1 MLYPPLSM
9 ELMERTIPAAGGYIC
24 ATKTTKGTKSMEY
37 LEIEKVIGREI
48 LDSRGNPT
56 VEAEVTL
63 SDGTVGRGTA
73 PSGAS
78 TGEFEA
84 LELRDGDKERYLGKG
99 VQNAVNNINTVI
111 SGAICGMDASDIYAV
126 DKAMIEADGTKDK
139 SKLGANAI
147 LAVSIA
153 CARAAAASLDIP
165 LYRFLGG
172 ISGNRLPVPMMNIL
186 NGGAHAA
193 NTVDTQEF
201 MIMPVGAPSF
211 KEALRQCA
219 EVFHS
224 LAKILKEKGLATSV
238 GDEGGFAPNLSSD
251 DETIET
257 ILEAVK
263 AAGYEP
269 GKDFMIAM
277 DAASSE
283 WKDKEKGTG
292 FYKQPKSGKTF
303 TSDELI
309 EHWAA
314 LVEKYPIISIEDALD
329 EEDWEG
335 WKKLTAKLGG
345 KVQLVGDDL
354 FVTNTER
361 LSKGIANGCGN
372 SILIKLN
379 QIGSVSET
387 LEAIKMA
394 HKAGYTA
401 IASHRSGETE
411 DTTIADLAVA
421 LNTCQIKT
429 GAPSR
434 SERVAKYN
442 QLLRIEERLGSAAV
456 YPGMAAFNVKR

>member
-1 MLYPPLSM
+1 MS
-9 ELMERTIPAAGGYIC
+9 
-24 ATKTTKGTKSMEY
+24 Y

-48 LDSRGNPT
+48 IDSRGNPT
-56 VEAEVTL
+56 VEAEVWL
-63 SDGTVGRGTA
+63 ADGTIGRGAA

-84 LELRDGDKERYLGKG
+84 LELRDGDKSRFGGKG
-99 VQNAVNNINTVI
+99 VSKAVENINTTINEVLV
-111 SGAICGMDASDIYAV
+111 GLDAADIYAV
-126 DKAMIEADGTKDK
+126 DAAMLKADGTKDK
-139 SKLGANAI
+139 SNLGANAI

-153 CARAAAASLDIP
+153 AARAAAISLDIP

-172 ISGNRLPVPMMNIL
+172 VSGNKLPVPMMNIL

-193 NTVDTQEF
+193 NTVDVQEF
-201 MIMPVGAPSF
+201 MIMPAGAPSF
-211 KEALRQCA
+211 KEGLRWCT
-219 EVFHS
+219 EVFHA
-224 LAKILKEKGLATSV
+224 LQALLKSKGLATSV
-238 GDEGGFAPNLSSD
+238 GDEGGFAPDLASD
-251 DETIET
+251 EEAIQY
-257 ILEAVK
+257 ILEAIEK
-263 AAGYEP
+263 AGYVP
-269 GKDFMIAM
+269 GKDFVLAM

-283 WKDKEKGTG
+283 WKGSKKGE
-292 FYKQPKSGKTF
+292 YVLPKAGTKF
-303 TSDELI
+303 TSAELI
-309 EHWAA
+309 EHWKN

-335 WKKLTAKLGG
+335 WQQLTKELGD

-361 LSKGIANGCGN
+361 LAKGIELGCGN

-401 IASHRSGETE
+401 ISSHRSGETA

-442 QLLRIEERLGSAAV
+442 QLLRIEEELGDSAV
-456 YPGMAAFNVKR
+456 YPQMKAFNVKK

>member
-1 MLYPPLSM
+1 MD
-9 ELMERTIPAAGGYIC
+9 
-24 ATKTTKGTKSMEY
+24 Y

-48 LDSRGNPT
+48 TDSRGNPT
-56 VEAEVTL
+56 VEAEVYLAGGVT
-63 SDGTVGRGTA
+63 GRGTA

-84 LELRDGDKERYLGKG
+84 LELRDGDKGRFGGKG
-99 VQNAVNNINTVI
+99 VTKAVQNINTEISVI
-111 SGAICGMDASDIYAV
+111 LSGMDASDIYAV
-126 DKAMIEADGTKDK
+126 DRAMIDADGTKDK
-139 SKLGANAI
+139 SKFGANAV

-153 CARAAAASLDIP
+153 CAKAAAAALGVP

-172 ISGNRLPVPMMNIL
+172 LNANRLPVPMMNIL

-193 NTVDTQEF
+193 NTVDVQEF
-201 MIMPVGAPSF
+201 MIMPVGAESF
-211 KEALRQCA
+211 REALRQCT
-219 EVFHS
+219 EVFHA
-224 LAKILKEKGLATSV
+224 LAGLLKSKGLATSV
-238 GDEGGFAPNLSSD
+238 GDEGGFAPDLASD
-251 DETIET
+251 EEAIEY

-263 AAGYEP
+263 LAGYEP
-269 GKDFMIAM
+269 GRDFVLAM

-283 WKDKEKGTG
+283 WKGEKKGE
-292 FYKQPKSGKTF
+292 YLLPKCKRRFASE
-303 TSDELI
+303 ELVA
-309 EHWAA
+309 HWKS
-314 LVEKYPIISIEDALD
+314 LCEKYPIVSIEDGLD

-335 WKKLTAKLGG
+335 WQYMTRELGD
-345 KVQLVGDDL
+345 KIQLVGDDL

-361 LSKGIANGCGN
+361 LNKGIKERCGN

-379 QIGSVSET
+379 QIGTVSET

-401 IASHRSGETE
+401 VVSHRSGETE

-421 LNTCQIKT
+421 LNTGQIKT

-442 QLLRIEERLGSAAV
+442 QLIRIEEELGAGAV
-456 YPGMAAFNVKR
+456 YPGFQAF

>member
-1 MLYPPLSM
+1 MYDWSAYSQKLRSDVLTDRGKW
-9 ELMERTIPAAGGYIC
+9 EREGANN
-24 ATKTTKGTKSMEY
+24 MDY
-37 LEIEKVIGREI
+37 LQIEKVIGREI

-56 VEAEVTL
+56 VEAEVYL
-63 SDGTVGRGTA
+63 IDGTVGRGTA

-84 LELRDGDKERYLGKG
+84 LELRDGDKDRYLGKG
-99 VQNAVNNINTVI
+99 VQKAVENINTVI
-111 SGAICGMDASDIYAV
+111 NDALIDMDASDIYAI
-126 DKAMIEADGTKDK
+126 DKAMIDADGTKDK

-147 LAVSIA
+147 LAVTIA
-153 CARAAAASLDIP
+153 CCRAAATALDIP

-172 ISGNRLPVPMMNIL
+172 VSGNRLPVPMMNIL

-193 NTVDTQEF
+193 NTVDVQEF
-201 MIMPVGAPSF
+201 MIMPVGAVSF
-211 KEALRQCA
+211 KEALRWCA
-219 EVFHS
+219 EVFHA
-224 LAKILKEKGLATSV
+224 LAKLLKSKELATSV
-238 GDEGGFAPNLSSD
+238 GDEGGFAPDLASD
-251 DETIET
+251 EEAIRY
-257 ILEAVK
+257 ILDAVK
-263 AAGYEP
+263 QAGYEP

-283 WKDKEKGTG
+283 WKGEKKGEYVLPKAGTK
-292 FYKQPKSGKTF
+292 Y
-303 TSDELI
+303 TSAELI
-309 EHWAA
+309 EHWKG

-335 WKKLTAKLGG
+335 WQLLTKELGD

-361 LSKGIANGCGN
+361 LAKGISLGCGN
-372 SILIKLN
+372 SVLIKLN

-401 IASHRSGETE
+401 VTSHRSGETE

-442 QLLRIEERLGSAAV
+442 QLLRIEEELGNAAV
-456 YPGMAAFNVKR
+456 YPGRKAFNV

>member
-1 MLYPPLSM
+1 MN
-9 ELMERTIPAAGGYIC
+9 
-24 ATKTTKGTKSMEY
+24 Y
-37 LEIEKVIGREI
+37 LEIEKVVGREI

-63 SDGTVGRGTA
+63 VDGTVGRGTA

-84 LELRDGDKERYLGKG
+84 LELRDGDKGRYLGKG
-99 VQNAVNNINTVI
+99 VTKAVENINTIISDVI
-111 SGAICGMDASDIYAV
+111 VGMDASDIYAI
-126 DKAMIEADGTKDK
+126 DQAMIKADGTKDK
-139 SKLGANAI
+139 SNLGANAI

-153 CARAAAASLDIP
+153 AARAASISLDIP

-186 NGGAHAA
+186 NGGAHAT

-211 KEALRQCA
+211 KECLRWCA
-219 EVFHS
+219 EVFHA
-224 LAKILKEKGLATSV
+224 LASILKAKGLATSV

-251 DETIET
+251 EETIET
-257 ILEAVK
+257 ILEAIRK
-263 AAGYEP
+263 AGYEP

-283 WKDKEKGTG
+283 WKSEKGKG
-292 FYKQPKSGKTF
+292 FYKLPKAGTEY
-303 TSDELI
+303 TTDELI
-309 EHWAA
+309 EHWAV
-314 LVEKYPIISIEDALD
+314 LCDKYPIISIEDGLD

-335 WKKLTAKLGG
+335 WQKLTKRLGD

-361 LSKGIANGCGN
+361 LSKGIEMGAGN
-372 SILIKLN
+372 AILIKLN

-394 HKAGYTA
+394 HKAGYAA
-401 IASHRSGETE
+401 ISSHRSGETA

-442 QLLRIEERLGSAAV
+442 QLLRIEEELGASAV
-456 YPGMAAFNVKR
+456 YPGKKAFNVK

>member
-1 MLYPPLSM
+1 MNKSWRTPSVSFLSKRDRSGSMGKDLDM
-9 ELMERTIPAAGGYIC
+9 ENFLA
-24 ATKTTKGTKSMEY
+24 
-37 LEIEKVIGREI
+37 IEKVIGREI
-48 LDSRGNPT
+48 IDSRGNPT
-56 VEAEVTL
+56 VEAEVYL
-63 SDGTVGRGTA
+63 LDGTVGRGAA

-84 LELRDGDKERYLGKG
+84 LELRDGDKSRFGGKG
-99 VQNAVNNINTVI
+99 VTKAVENINTVI
-111 SGAICGMDASDIYAV
+111 SDALTGVDASDIYAV
-126 DKAMIEADGTKDK
+126 DAAMIAADGTKDK
-139 SKLGANAI
+139 SNLGANAI

-153 CARAAAASLDIP
+153 SARAAANALEIP

-172 ISGNRLPVPMMNIL
+172 VNGNRLPVPMMNIL

-193 NTVDTQEF
+193 NTVDVQEF

-211 KEALRQCA
+211 KEALRWCA
-219 EVFHS
+219 EVFHA
-224 LAKILKEKGLATSV
+224 LAALLKSKGLATSV
-238 GDEGGFAPNLSSD
+238 GDEGGFAPDLASD
-251 DETIET
+251 EEAIQY

-263 AAGYEP
+263 DAGYEP

-283 WKDKEKGTG
+283 WKGERKGE
-292 FYKQPKSGKTF
+292 YVLPKAGTKF
-303 TSDELI
+303 TSEELI
-309 EHWAA
+309 EHWKK
-314 LVEKYPIISIEDALD
+314 LVDKYPIISIEDALD

-335 WKKLTAKLGG
+335 WQKLTAELGD

-361 LSKGIANGCGN
+361 LSKGIELGCGN

-401 IASHRSGETE
+401 ISSHRSGETE

-442 QLLRIEERLGSAAV
+442 QLLRIEEELGASAV
-456 YPGMAAFNVKR
+456 YPGKAAFNVKNR